1 MDQIIFDEEA
11 DIGEQRKS
19 RLGNINTGKIGKTLN
34 IVIKL
39 FHSKGK
45 TYNFNMYFFL
55 YKMRVGKKSVRKYK
69 YRKQYFRTK
78 LCGVI
83 FIV

>member
-55 YKMRVGKKSVRKYK
+55 YKMRVGKKSGNTSTENNILELNYVA
-69 YRKQYFRTK
+69 
-78 LCGVI
+78 
-83 FIV
+83 